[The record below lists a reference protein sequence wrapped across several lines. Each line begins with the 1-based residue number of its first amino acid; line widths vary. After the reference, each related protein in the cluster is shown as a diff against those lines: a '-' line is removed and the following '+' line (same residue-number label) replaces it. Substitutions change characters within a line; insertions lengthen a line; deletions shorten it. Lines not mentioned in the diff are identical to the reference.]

1 MFNSVFISYAK
12 EDINFAQKVY
22 DYLENLG
29 FEPWLDKKK
38 LLVGQNWK
46 IEIDKALRKAN
57 FIVLLLSSTSVSKR
71 GFVQREFKAALDFYQ
86 DKLED
91 DVFIIPLKINDC
103 EVPNSLSSFQWIEY
117 ENDETLENVVLS
129 IREQIKKYKKHD
141 LEQKGITG
149 IFDFEVISENVISK
163 HGKLTDTLESS
174 VIKFKD
180 SSNQSLNELNSLL
193 ASNSLKFK
201 MNARLSFEEYDNVDE
216 LADFGINDYL
226 HTYNQSI
233 NYIGK
238 NLISINEDLYEY
250 TGGAHGNYW
259 SYGLNYGLEP
269 THEIHLE
276 NLIDY
281 MDLDSF
287 LSFISRYCINS
298 LKDEHNDILREN
310 FEQGDE
316 VFFEDSLT
324 PKLENF
330 NNFLISKESLDFIFN
345 PYQVLPYAFG
355 QSIVK
360 VPYSEILKVIS
371 EKNKLLKMIDKL

>member
-1 MFNSVFISYAK
+1 MFNNVFISYAK
-12 EDINFAQKVY
+12 EDIDFAQKVY
-22 DYLENLG
+22 HYLENSG

-57 FIVLLLSSTSVSKR
+57 FIVLLLSSTSVNKR
-71 GFVQREFKAALDFYQ
+71 GFVQREFKTALDFYQ

-103 EVPNSLSSFQWIEY
+103 EVPSSLSSFQWIEY

-174 VIKFKD
+174 IIKFKD

-201 MNARLSFEEYDNVDE
+201 MNARLSFDEYDNVDE
-216 LADFGINDYL
+216 LADFVINDYL

-287 LSFISRYCINS
+287 LNFISCYCINS
-298 LKDEHNDILREN
+298 LKDKHNDILREN

-316 VFFEDSLT
+316 VFFEGSLT

-360 VPYSEILKVIS
+360 VPYTEILKVIS

>member
-1 MFNSVFISYAK
+1 MFISYAK

-269 THEIHLE
+269 VH
-276 NLIDY
+276 D
-281 MDLDSF
+281 
-287 LSFISRYCINS
+287 
-298 LKDEHNDILREN
+298 
-310 FEQGDE
+310 
-316 VFFEDSLT
+316 
-324 PKLENF
+324 
-330 NNFLISKESLDFIFN
+330 
-345 PYQVLPYAFG
+345 
-355 QSIVK
+355 
-360 VPYSEILKVIS
+360 
-371 EKNKLLKMIDKL
+371 

>member
-129 IREQIKKYKKHD
+129 IREQIKKYKKHP
-141 LEQKGITG
+141 
-149 IFDFEVISENVISK
+149 
-163 HGKLTDTLESS
+163 TL
-174 VIKFKD
+174 
-180 SSNQSLNELNSLL
+180 N
-193 ASNSLKFK
+193 LK
-201 MNARLSFEEYDNVDE
+201 
-216 LADFGINDYL
+216 
-226 HTYNQSI
+226 
-233 NYIGK
+233 
-238 NLISINEDLYEY
+238 
-250 TGGAHGNYW
+250 
-259 SYGLNYGLEP
+259 
-269 THEIHLE
+269 
-276 NLIDY
+276 
-281 MDLDSF
+281 
-287 LSFISRYCINS
+287 
-298 LKDEHNDILREN
+298 
-310 FEQGDE
+310 
-316 VFFEDSLT
+316 
-324 PKLENF
+324 
-330 NNFLISKESLDFIFN
+330 
-345 PYQVLPYAFG
+345 
-355 QSIVK
+355 
-360 VPYSEILKVIS
+360 
-371 EKNKLLKMIDKL
+371 

>member
-129 IREQIKKYKKHD
+129 IREQIKKYKK
-141 LEQKGITG
+141 
-149 IFDFEVISENVISK
+149 
-163 HGKLTDTLESS
+163 
-174 VIKFKD
+174 
-180 SSNQSLNELNSLL
+180 
-193 ASNSLKFK
+193 
-201 MNARLSFEEYDNVDE
+201 
-216 LADFGINDYL
+216 
-226 HTYNQSI
+226 
-233 NYIGK
+233 
-238 NLISINEDLYEY
+238 
-250 TGGAHGNYW
+250 
-259 SYGLNYGLEP
+259 
-269 THEIHLE
+269 
-276 NLIDY
+276 
-281 MDLDSF
+281 
-287 LSFISRYCINS
+287 
-298 LKDEHNDILREN
+298 
-310 FEQGDE
+310 
-316 VFFEDSLT
+316 
-324 PKLENF
+324 
-330 NNFLISKESLDFIFN
+330 
-345 PYQVLPYAFG
+345 
-355 QSIVK
+355 
-360 VPYSEILKVIS
+360 
-371 EKNKLLKMIDKL
+371 